1 MLACAALRV
10 LYSIHKQ
17 RRGTNAKRERE
28 GMKVT
33 KELLQIKIL
42 HIVQIN
48 GWLLAKEQEAK

>member
-1 MLACAALRV
+1 MLACSALRV
-10 LYSIHKQ
+10 LYSRHKQ
-17 RRGTNAKRERE
+17 RHGADAKREGKE
-28 GMKVT
+28 MKVT